1 MYIGVHG
8 RPKPAAARNKERG
21 VVMDVGGRGGDEG
34 GRGGGKRTGPEHVLP
49 MAHGAGVRWAAPIK
63 NRGLC
68 ARENGL
74 LGVGL

>member
-34 GRGGGKRTGPEHVLP
+34 GGEGANVLDPNMFFPWLTVPE
-49 MAHGAGVRWAAPIK
+49 
-63 NRGLC
+63 
-68 ARENGL
+68 
-74 LGVGL
+74 